1 MNKNIC
7 LVLLATLPV
16 LSACKSNGGGVVDN
30 GAETI
35 LYDENNAE
43 TLQLKDVV
51 ELTKVIGLEDS
62 GPNSLV
68 GSIDELLCVNGVF
81 VVVDKYQNKTIQTFD
96 SNGKFI
102 SKISALGN
110 GPHEYIYLRDV
121 CITPKGN
128 IGIVDTQKRR
138 ILEFTVDGRYV
149 SAIPLSCMPAYVEFL
164 NNDTLVLNVSCN
176 TNNED
181 KHINESEIIITDRN
195 MNSIGYFGEDMLYKT
210 NNSNYAI
217 SRQLVYKYGG
227 SLYCTLHE
235 DNVIY
240 QVTGNTMKPKYNLKM
255 LPEDLLPLWD
265 EKAHQRDDFLQW
277 YVKQPNFLR
286 FMEFEDYTL
295 LNYSREINPIPLL
308 LYDHKKK
315 QVFELEVSDDEPL
328 LSYYFSLNAVMDDGH
343 SIVTWNS
350 ASMVKYREE
359 HGPEIDNE
367 LLKEACKGLTEE
379 SNPLLFVFTLK

>member
-1 MNKNIC
+1 MNKYF

-51 ELTKVIGLEDS
+51 ELTKVIRLEDS
-62 GPNSLV
+62 GPNSMV
-68 GSIDELLCVNGVF
+68 GHIDELLCVNGVF
-81 VVVDKYQNKTIQTFD
+81 VVVDKYESRRILTFD
-96 SNGKFI
+96 INGKFI

-110 GPHEYIYLRDV
+110 GPHEYISVRDV
-121 CITPKGN
+121 CITPQGN

-138 ILEFTVDGRYV
+138 ILEFTVDGKYI
-149 SAIPLSCMPAYVEFL
+149 SEIPISCMPAYVEFL

-181 KHINESEIIITDRN
+181 KYINESEIIISDRN

-210 NNSNYAI
+210 NRSDYGMI
-217 SRQLVYKYGG
+217 MQQVYKYGG
-227 SLYCTLHE
+227 SVYCTLLE

-240 QVTGNTMKPKYNLKM
+240 QIDGARMKPKYTLKM
-255 LPEDLLPLWD
+255 APDDLIPMWD
-265 EKAHQRDDFLQW
+265 EKAHNRDDFMFW
-277 YVKQPNFLR
+277 FNKQPHFYS

-295 LNYSREINPIPLL
+295 LRYSRDKNLIPLL

-315 QVFELEVSDDEPL
+315 KIFELEVSDDEPL

-379 SNPLLFVFTLK
+379 SNPLLFVFTFK

>member
-1 MNKNIC
+1 MNKYF

-35 LYDENNAE
+35 LYDENNVE
-43 TLQLKDVV
+43 TMQLKDVV
-51 ELTKVIGLEDS
+51 ELTKVIRLEDS
-62 GPNSLV
+62 DPNSLV

-81 VVVDKYQNKTIQTFD
+81 VVVDKYGTRRIQTFD

-110 GPHEYIYLRDV
+110 GPHEYISIRDV
-121 CITPKGN
+121 CITPQGN
-128 IGIVDTQKRR
+128 IGIVDTQKRK
-138 ILEFTVDGRYV
+138 ILEFTVDGKYV
-149 SAIPLSCMPAYVEFL
+149 KDIPISCMPAYVEFL

-181 KHINESEIIITDRN
+181 DRINKSEIIISDRN
-195 MNSIGYFGEDMLYKT
+195 KNSIGYFGEDMLYKT
-210 NNSNYAI
+210 NRSDYAMMM
-217 SRQLVYKYGG
+217 QQVYKYGG
-227 SLYCTLHE
+227 SVYCTLLE

-240 QVTGNTMKPKYNLKM
+240 QIDGARMKPKYTLKM
-255 LPEDLLPLWD
+255 APDDLIPMWD
-265 EKAHQRDDFLQW
+265 EKAHNRDDFMTW
-277 YVKQPNFLR
+277 FNKQPHFYS
-286 FMEFEDYTL
+286 FMEFEDFTL
-295 LNYSREINPIPLL
+295 LRYSREKNLIPLL

-350 ASMVKYREE
+350 ASKVKYREE

-367 LLKEACKGLTEE
+367 LLKEACKGLTKE
-379 SNPLLFVFTLK
+379 SNPLLFVFTFK

>member
-1 MNKNIC
+1 MNKYF

-51 ELTKVIGLEDS
+51 ELTKVIRLEDS
-62 GPNSLV
+62 GPNSMV
-68 GSIDELLCVNGVF
+68 GHIDELLCVNGVF
-81 VVVDKYQNKTIQTFD
+81 VVVDKYESRRILTFD
-96 SNGKFI
+96 INGKFI

-110 GPHEYIYLRDV
+110 GPHEYISVRDV
-121 CITPKGN
+121 CITPQGN

-138 ILEFTVDGRYV
+138 ILEFTVDGKYI
-149 SAIPLSCMPAYVEFL
+149 SEIPISCMPAYVEFL

-210 NNSNYAI
+210 ERSDYAMI
-217 SRQLVYKYGG
+217 MQQVYKYGG
-227 SLYCTLHE
+227 SVYCTLLE

-240 QVTGNTMKPKYNLKM
+240 QVTGKTMKPKYNLKM
-255 LPEDLLPLWD
+255 VPDDLIPMWD
-265 EKAHQRDDFLQW
+265 KKAHNRDDFMIW
-277 YVKQPNFLR
+277 FYKQPHFYS

-295 LNYSREINPIPLL
+295 LSYSREGDVIPRL

-315 QVFELEVSDDEPL
+315 QTFALEESDDEPL
-328 LSYYFSLNAVMDDGH
+328 FSYYFGLNAVMDDGH
-343 SIVTWNS
+343 SIVTWNT

-359 HGPEIDNE
+359 HGSEIDND
-367 LLKEACKGLTEE
+367 LLREACKDLTEE

>member
-1 MNKNIC
+1 MNKYF

-51 ELTKVIGLEDS
+51 ELTKVIRLEDS
-62 GPNSLV
+62 GPNSMV
-68 GSIDELLCVNGVF
+68 GHIDELLCVNGVF
-81 VVVDKYQNKTIQTFD
+81 VVVDKYGTRRIQTFD

-110 GPHEYIYLRDV
+110 GPHEYISVRDV
-121 CITPKGN
+121 CITPQGN

-181 KHINESEIIITDRN
+181 DRINESEIIISDRN
-195 MNSIGYFGEDMLYKT
+195 KNSIGYFGEDMLYKT
-210 NNSNYAI
+210 NRSDYAMI
-217 SRQLVYKYGG
+217 MQQVYKYGG
-227 SLYCTLHE
+227 SVYCTLLE

-240 QVTGNTMKPKYNLKM
+240 QIDGARMKPKYTLKM
-255 LPEDLLPLWD
+255 APDDLIPMWD
-265 EKAHQRDDFLQW
+265 EKAHNRDDFMTW
-277 YVKQPNFLR
+277 FNKQPHFYS
-286 FMEFEDYTL
+286 FMEFEDFTL
-295 LNYSREINPIPLL
+295 LRYSREKNLIPLL

-350 ASMVKYREE
+350 ASKVKYREE
-359 HGPEIDNE
+359 HGPEIDNG

-379 SNPLLFVFTLK
+379 SNPLLFVFTFK